1 MEMRWL
7 KDKEFKLEGIKAPH
21 TLGGS
26 SCILF
31 GYIDLAEV
39 GIRLAELA
47 LRKPKN
53 LSRNRE

>member
-1 MEMRWL
+1 MRWL